1 MGRVIDLD
9 EPAAQAGFGALVGV
23 SRQAVGDAVSRGVL
37 EPGASVGVWLQAY
50 CSNLREVAAGRGGD
64 DQASLTQA
72 RARQAIADA
81 TLKELDYLERV
92 GELVAV
98 QDLEP
103 RLSAW
108 AVAIRA
114 EVENAVARIIAHI
127 ESKHGIEID
136 QAAIDGIVCAALDA
150 AAAHPLD
157 GDLDAVAG
165 VEPAEEAEED
175 PDD

>member
-1 MGRVIDLD
+1 MGQVIDL
-9 EPAAQAGFGALVGV
+9 EAPGTQALFGSLVGITQ
-23 SRQAVGDAVSRGVL
+23 QAVSDAVSRGVL
-37 EPGASVGVWLQAY
+37 EPEASLGQWLLGY
-50 CSNLREVAAGRGGD
+50 CAHLRDVAAGRGGD
-64 DQASLTQA
+64 DQFTLTQA

-114 EVENAVARIIAHI
+114 EVENALARVVAHI

-136 QAAIDGIVCAALDA
+136 QATVEAIVCAALDA

-157 GDLDAVAG
+157 SDLDAVPG
-165 VEPAEEAEED
+165 VEPAEKAEED
-175 PDD
+175 PDA

>member
-1 MGRVIDLD
+1 VNQVIEVD
-9 EPAAQAGFGALVGV
+9 EPATQALFGSLVGI
-23 SRQAVGDAVSRGVL
+23 SQQAVSDAALRGVL
-37 EPGASVGVWLQAY
+37 EPGATLGQWLIGY
-50 CSNLREVAAGRGGD
+50 CGHLRDVAAGRGGD
-64 DQASLTQA
+64 DQFNLTQA

-103 RLSAW
+103 RLASW

-114 EVENAVARIIAHI
+114 ELENAIARVVAHI
-127 ESKHGIEID
+127 ESKHAIEID
-136 QAAIDGIVCAALDA
+136 QAALEGIVCAALDA

-157 GDLDAVAG
+157 GDIDAVAG
-165 VEPAEEAEED
+165 VEFAEEAKED
-175 PDD
+175 RDA